1 MIFVDCESSKNNNFL
16 LELMVFYIILKNI
29 RKSVEI
35 DSFSNNLFEALRL
48 SL

>member
-1 MIFVDCESSKNNNFL
+1 MIFVDCEPSKNNDFL
-16 LELMVFYIILKNI
+16 LELMFFYIILKNI

-35 DSFSNNLFEALRL
+35 DRFSNNLFEALRL